1 MGKVY
6 TKPGGGSSDLSFVTA
21 AAGDIV
27 SGKVGANADGEPVNG
42 SLSLSGNAATSDVAS
57 GKTFYTTNPKSKQTG
72 TLVDRG
78 QYQMAGG
85 WGSGGSGS
93 DAYFAMNAIP
103 EGIYRSNGAN
113 WAPEI
118 RMKQS
123 DVRAA
128 IGATNAANWRSNTT
142 IAGLKGTMPEQ
153 GGKTVTPTGSTQ
165 TVVSGGRYVTGDIKV
180 AGVSGLPD
188 VRPNLTVKINEDD
201 VSKWYGISSTV
212 GLNIITG
219 TELDNYLSY
228 TKLMF
233 KVKLRFKNAGLKD
246 LGYMY
251 VSLGKTSQYYIT
263 TSLKYLYVK
272 ISDGTILDSL
282 SGLTAREFAHV
293 AFNIQ
298 YYKASTSNIISA
310 AASVDKDK
318 ITEKMPYY
326 MELTLVGAWK

>member
-42 SLSLSGNAATSDVAS
+42 SLSLSGNAAASDVAS

-103 EGIYRSNGAN
+103 EGIYRSNGAS
-113 WAPEI
+113 WAPEV

-142 IAGLKGTMPEQ
+142 IAGLKGSMPEQ
-153 GGKTVTPTGSTQ
+153 GGKTVTPTASTQ
-165 TVVSGGRYVTGDIKV
+165 TVVSAGRYVTGDIKV

-188 VRPNLTVKINEDD
+188 VRPNKTIERKNTEIKEITVPFMTAGHVADIVGTDYSAVLFRVKI
-201 VSKWYGISSTV
+201 K
-212 GLNIITG
+212 LNT
-219 TELDNYLSY
+219 S
-228 TKLMF
+228 
-233 KVKLRFKNAGLKD
+233 NAYKD
-246 LGYMY
+246 LGLVYFDKFKIDNDFKII
-251 VSLGKTSQYYIT
+251 LEFDFKDNEIT
-263 TSLKYLYVK
+263 PSGATTGYLTLYVTGVPNTTGVRFWSFLYIDK
-272 ISDGTILDSL
+272 SYQ
-282 SGLTAREFAHV
+282 EFNA
-293 AFNIQ
+293 
-298 YYKASTSNIISA
+298 TSY
-310 AASVDKDK
+310 DLQ
-318 ITEKMPYY
+318 ITLE
-326 MELTLVGAWK
+326 GAWK